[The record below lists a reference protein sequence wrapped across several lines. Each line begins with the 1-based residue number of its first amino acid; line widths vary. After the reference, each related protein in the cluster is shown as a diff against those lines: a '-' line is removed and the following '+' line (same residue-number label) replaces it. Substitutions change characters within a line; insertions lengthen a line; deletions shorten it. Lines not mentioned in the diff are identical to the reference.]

1 MSTTDMYKFKSD
13 CSERWAKLRDQL
25 PIESGVVVAETETDG
40 VKYATLIFDGYG
52 EVINVPFFELEQ

>member
-1 MSTTDMYKFKSD
+1 MYKFKSD

-25 PIESGVVVAETETDG
+25 PIESGVVVAETEADG